1 MDGIALDRHL
11 GLIGIEVLILDGT
24 GCAAVQSIGQ
34 LGAEPCYIKL
44 QRAASDLL
52 IGSKAQAY
60 LAMGNS
66 ALEQDLRCFQ
76 DLSDAGLVV
85 RTQQGGAIGGDEG
98 MALEAAEHRVF
109 LRREDMSA
117 ALEQDI
123 AAVIVLDDLRL
134 HTDAVELRSGIH
146 MGNKAHRGLVL
157 ITRSGRDFPIDIA
170 VLLTDIGY
178 THLLHHP
185 FEMVCHIQLHG
196 SGRTGRT
203 GRIRRRIDL
212 YQVNE
217 FFQYTHCA

>member
-1 MDGIALDRHL
+1 M
-11 GLIGIEVLILDGT
+11 
-24 GCAAVQSIGQ
+24 
-34 LGAEPCYIKL
+34 P
-44 QRAASDLL
+44 
-52 IGSKAQAY
+52 
-60 LAMGNS
+60 
-66 ALEQDLRCFQ
+66 
-76 DLSDAGLVV
+76 
-85 RTQQGGAIGGDEG
+85 
-98 MALEAAEHRVF
+98 
-109 LRREDMSA
+109 A
-117 ALEQDI
+117 ALEQHI

-203 GRIRRRIDL
+203 GRIRRGIDL

>member
-1 MDGIALDRHL
+1 
-11 GLIGIEVLILDGT
+11 
-24 GCAAVQSIGQ
+24 
-34 LGAEPCYIKL
+34 
-44 QRAASDLL
+44 
-52 IGSKAQAY
+52 
-60 LAMGNS
+60 MGNP

-76 DLSDAGLVV
+76 NLSDTGLVV
-85 RTQQGGAIGGDEG
+85 RTQQGGAVGGDEG
-98 MALEAAEHRVF
+98 MALETAEHRVF
-109 LRREDMSA
+109 LRREDMPA
-117 ALEQDI
+117 ALEQNI